1 MLAERRLQQLADNI
15 RQDLNL
21 LKAYDDELRYETDPR
36 LLARYRREIERQ
48 REYLTR
54 YQQEYDELQKPVTG
68 VPSAEMVDT
77 ADLLRQMDAKLD
89 DVLKNQKVMQ
99 QDLNDLR
106 KTLLARFDASE
117 QVIISTIVQRLDQN
131 QLATVQSILDEI
143 ETHRVPERFDTSEQV
158 IISAIVQRL
167 DQNQLATVQ
176 SILDE
181 IETHRVPE
189 NELQE
194 TLSAL
199 QQALLE
205 IREMRL
211 NDLQLATEAKS
222 LSEVVDDPKL
232 DVTHKLKVSIP
243 IIPLILTYETE
254 VELKSELNLKA
265 AWQRLKVRVRGER

>member
-1 MLAERRLQQLADNI
+1 MLTELRLQDLADNI

-21 LKAYDDELRYETDPR
+21 LKEYEDGLRYETDPR
-36 LLARYRREIERQ
+36 RLAGYRREIERQ
-48 REYLTR
+48 RESLTR
-54 YQQEYDELQKPVTG
+54 YQQEYDELQKQVTG

-89 DVLKNQKVMQ
+89 DLLAGQENMQ
-99 QDLNDLR
+99 DDLNDLR
-106 KTLLARFDASE
+106 KTLLARFD
-117 QVIISTIVQRLDQN
+117 
-131 QLATVQSILDEI
+131 
-143 ETHRVPERFDTSEQV
+143 TSEQA

-194 TLSAL
+194 TLNTI

-205 IREMRL
+205 IRQTEIGL
-211 NDLQLATEAKS
+211 YDSQLTSEAKD
-222 LSEVVDDPKL
+222 LSEMVDDPKL
-232 DVTHKLKVSIP
+232 DVNHKLKVSVP
-243 IIPLILTYETE
+243 IIPLILSYETE
-254 VELKSELNLKA
+254 VELKSGLNLKA
-265 AWQRLKVRVRGER
+265 AWQRLKARVRGER

>member
-1 MLAERRLQQLADNI
+1 MLTERRLQDLADNI

-36 LLARYRREIERQ
+36 RLARYRREIERQ
-48 REYLTR
+48 RGSLSS
-54 YQQEYDELQKPVTG
+54 YQQEYDELQKQVTG

-77 ADLLRQMDAKLD
+77 ANLLRQMDAKLD

-99 QDLNDLR
+99 DDLKDLR
-106 KTLLARFDASE
+106 KTLLARFDA
-117 QVIISTIVQRLDQN
+117 
-131 QLATVQSILDEI
+131 
-143 ETHRVPERFDTSEQV
+143 SEQV

-194 TLSAL
+194 TLNAL
-199 QQALLE
+199 QQTLLE
-205 IREMRL
+205 IRETEWY
-211 NDLQLATEAKS
+211 DSQLVSEAKR
-222 LSEVVDDPKL
+222 LSEMVDDPKL
-232 DVTHKLKVSIP
+232 DVTHKLKVSVP
-243 IIPLILTYETE
+243 IIPLILSYETE
-254 VELKSELNLKA
+254 VELKSGVNLKT
-265 AWQRLKVRVRGER
+265 AWQRLKARVRGER